1 MRSMLILGSNI
12 AKTVKIREN
21 VLPQDTLWA
30 YCVPDNECNAKI
42 QPISDS
48 SMFKHTKND
57 NMLIIHH
64 VWNFAILQGRWA
76 GFPNLVLWRS
86 DVTLYKCDII
96 NSDVGFNE
104 LTT

>member
-21 VLPQDTLWA
+21 ALPQDTLWA
-30 YCVPDNECNAKI
+30 YCIPDHECSAKI

-57 NMLIIHH
+57 NMLIIRH
-64 VWNFAILQGRWA
+64 VWNFAILQGR
-76 GFPNLVLWRS
+76 
-86 DVTLYKCDII
+86 
-96 NSDVGFNE
+96 
-104 LTT
+104 